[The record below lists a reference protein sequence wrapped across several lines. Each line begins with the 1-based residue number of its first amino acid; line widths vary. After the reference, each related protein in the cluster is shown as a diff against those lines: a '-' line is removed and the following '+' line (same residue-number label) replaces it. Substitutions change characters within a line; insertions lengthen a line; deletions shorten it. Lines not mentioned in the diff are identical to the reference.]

1 MNTNTIL
8 GFAARK
14 TALHRA
20 LNALAGRCD
29 YAAKKDNVGFNGRD
43 ARWGYQMAESDP
55 ERWSPRATFLVA
67 RMLQTYKVQLLRM
80 GIDVEV
86 LMFADEDDARRMAGE
101 EEAAQRQN
109 GVVRPGPINA
119 EPVQNPRK
127 LEMFSGNRF
136 KVSFPYAAGLVEQ
149 IKALPWQMRKFDG
162 ATKSWMVTIPESLE
176 GAQAAAAF
184 SSMLMQNQ
192 FEMPQGSL
200 EVLLKLIGQGAV
212 IAETRKELAATSTA
226 VDAELVIPSF
236 VGVLE
241 PFQRA
246 GVRYASKAKRT
257 FIADEMGLGKTPQSL
272 AVAEL
277 NEAFP
282 VLVIVRPSLVRGWIR
297 QCRQFLPH
305 RALGSIYNQK
315 EILIVTHHELSK
327 YNEWLCKEAKF
338 KTVIVDES
346 HDFKNRKALRSKSAQ
361 AVMKAQNPEYR
372 LNLTGTPMPN
382 RHNEYIAQLELLGRL
397 NDLGGWKTFAT
408 RYCGM
413 KQTRFGL
420 ELDENLN
427 GEELNRKLRE
437 ICFVRRLKRDV
448 LQELP
453 DKRRDVIELE
463 IENRAEYKKVEGQIR
478 ARIEEMQDAAGVR
491 LDEFKRDS
499 SGMSREELVAMF
511 REVNPLLASN
521 DTFMAEMDDKM
532 ATGEIVQR
540 IAGALQNKIN
550 QIEGAQ
556 AIMMMGELKRVA
568 ALGKLKQFVE
578 WAVDVMAGGEK
589 LIVFAHSVEIQ
600 KLLAQEMP
608 NTIWTRDPKY
618 AVSQEAVDRFK
629 SDASITGIVCSLA
642 GDNAGLNGMEV
653 ATNVA
658 FIEYG
663 WVWDT
668 HLQAE
673 DRAHRMGQ
681 KNAVNCW
688 YFTGSDTIDE
698 TVWELLQEKRAAGE
712 VAVDGRSGGNVAQ
725 AAVRAFMRGGK

>member
-346 HDFKNRKALRSKSAQ
+346 HDFKNRKALRSK
-361 AVMKAQNPEYR
+361 
-372 LNLTGTPMPN
+372 T
-382 RHNEYIAQLELLGRL
+382 
-397 NDLGGWKTFAT
+397 
-408 RYCGM
+408 
-413 KQTRFGL
+413 
-420 ELDENLN
+420 
-427 GEELNRKLRE
+427 
-437 ICFVRRLKRDV
+437 
-448 LQELP
+448 
-453 DKRRDVIELE
+453 
-463 IENRAEYKKVEGQIR
+463 
-478 ARIEEMQDAAGVR
+478 
-491 LDEFKRDS
+491 
-499 SGMSREELVAMF
+499 
-511 REVNPLLASN
+511 
-521 DTFMAEMDDKM
+521 
-532 ATGEIVQR
+532 
-540 IAGALQNKIN
+540 
-550 QIEGAQ
+550 
-556 AIMMMGELKRVA
+556 
-568 ALGKLKQFVE
+568 
-578 WAVDVMAGGEK
+578 
-589 LIVFAHSVEIQ
+589 
-600 KLLAQEMP
+600 
-608 NTIWTRDPKY
+608 
-618 AVSQEAVDRFK
+618 EA
-629 SDASITGIVCSLA
+629 
-642 GDNAGLNGMEV
+642 
-653 ATNVA
+653 
-658 FIEYG
+658 
-663 WVWDT
+663 
-668 HLQAE
+668 
-673 DRAHRMGQ
+673 
-681 KNAVNCW
+681 
-688 YFTGSDTIDE
+688 
-698 TVWELLQEKRAAGE
+698 
-712 VAVDGRSGGNVAQ
+712 
-725 AAVRAFMRGGK
+725 